1 MTAHP
6 TPTSHAPGPGCS
18 RRSLLLIGLCAALA
32 ALPSAGAAQSR
43 ACGPRDVVIARLAE
57 TYGETRQ
64 SIGLGSDNAVMEVFA
79 SDETGTW
86 TITITSSQ
94 GVTCLVASGQ
104 AFETLAE
111 HLPPKESDA

>member
-1 MTAHP
+1 M
-6 TPTSHAPGPGCS
+6 CF
-18 RRSLLLIGLCAALA
+18 CAGLA
-32 ALPSAGAAQSR
+32 ALPSAGYAESR
-43 ACGPRDVVIARLAE
+43 ACGPRDVVVARLAE

-86 TITITSSQ
+86 TITVTSST
-94 GVTCLVASGQ
+94 GVTCLVASGL